1 MPVIKLMHLLC
12 SVFHTRAMH
21 AVYISEATMQEYVF
35 SSYALDIIVYSHAGH
50 DNHLMVALRVNAII
64 GNLLII
70 TELLFSCG
78 EERGVWWKVCLR
90 CGLPQQLLGRM
101 CTVL

>member
-35 SSYALDIIVYSHAGH
+35 SLYALDIIVYSHAGH
-50 DNHLMVALRVNAII
+50 NNHLMVALRVNAII
-64 GNLLII
+64 GN
-70 TELLFSCG
+70 LFSCG